1 MALGATSSSQVLIK
15 RRCVD
20 NEVVAALGI
29 SSELGTAR
37 SLSSG
42 ACTMAA
48 GGGVTVVA
56 AWSPHQVTNLL
67 PKEAADAASKHM
79 ARNSDGGVEH
89 ER

>member
-1 MALGATSSSQVLIK
+1 MRQIVAWGAHENLPLRGAVVWWHWRPTSSSQVLIK

-56 AWSPHQVTNLL
+56 AWSPH
-67 PKEAADAASKHM
+67 
-79 ARNSDGGVEH
+79 
-89 ER
+89 